1 MGTITHKNRP
11 PIIKQEPK
19 KMPDLIDDETRREAA
34 FKRMEEMFPTNRG
47 LSDIFLLMA
56 NAHPYAIDYIEQA
69 PVIVLAAT
77 RGRAHPLWSERAFV
91 QEQLSSMCESGAQL
105 RDVMRA
111 YGLPVPLRL
120 IDARVLTSTRATV
133 IRRLALMNPS
143 TLAQIIPATRQKQNA
158 WLQALQNWCDWMA
171 SYSEDNNNR
180 GLFFEWAAT
189 NYPGVTYGEA
199 NGVRHMVD
207 FVCAHADTFNPLWTR
222 ERARAEEQKWHD
234 DLAMAEMVECTGVP
248 LDTVIEYMPLPLLW
262 ECGGLRFVALQTGKA
277 LHEEGA
283 AMHHCVASYWQNV
296 VNGGSRIYSIL
307 ENGSRVATLEL
318 TDRLTSHK
326 GPTGIGER
334 SRYQVG
340 QLVGARNSRPAPEV
354 AKTVGTFV
362 EEINS
367 VRPRSTTPAETAR
380 LPHDRTAIRG
390 R

>member
-1 MGTITHKNRP
+1 MGTVTHKNRP

-19 KMPDLIDDETRREAA
+19 KMPELIDDGTRREAA
-34 FKRMEEMFPTNRG
+34 LARMGEVFPINRG
-47 LSDIFLLMA
+47 LRPIYLLMA
-56 NAHPYAIDYIEQA
+56 SAHRYAIDYIEQA

-77 RGRAHPLWSERAFV
+77 RGNAHVLRSECAFI
-91 QEQLSSMCESGAQL
+91 QEHLSKMCQSKAQL
-105 RDVMRA
+105 RDVMLS
-111 YGLPVPLRL
+111 YGLPLPLRL
-120 IDARVLTSTRATV
+120 LDARVLTSSRATV

-143 TLAQIIPATRQKQNA
+143 TLAQIIPATRQKQHA

-171 SYSEDNNNR
+171 SHSEDNNNR
-180 GLFFEWAAT
+180 CPFFDWAAT

-207 FVCAHADTFNPLWTR
+207 FVCAHADKFNARWTR

-234 DLAMAEMVECTGVP
+234 DFAMAEMVECTGLP

-307 ENGSRVATLEL
+307 ANGNRVATLEL
-318 TDRLTSHK
+318 TGRLTQYRGTNDTFMASAA
-326 GPTGIGER
+326 GIGQR
-334 SRYQVG
+334 SRYQVH

-354 AKTVGTFV
+354 AKVVGTFV

-367 VRPRSTTPAETAR
+367 VRP
-380 LPHDRTAIRG
+380 
-390 R
+390 

>member
-1 MGTITHKNRP
+1 MGTVTHKNRP

-19 KMPDLIDDETRREAA
+19 QMPDLIDDETRREAA
-34 FKRMEEMFPTNRG
+34 FKRMSEMFPVNRG
-47 LSDIFLLMA
+47 LWPIYSLMA
-56 NAHPYAIDYIEQA
+56 NAHRYAIDYIEQA

-91 QEQLSSMCESGAQL
+91 QEQFSSMCESGAQL

-120 IDARVLTSTRATV
+120 LDARVLTSTRATV

-158 WLQALQNWCDWMA
+158 WLQALDNWCGGMA
-171 SYSEDNNNR
+171 SHSEDNNNR
-180 GLFFEWAAT
+180 CLFFEWAAT

-199 NGVRHMVD
+199 NSVRHMVD
-207 FVCAHADTFNPLWTR
+207 FVCAHADTFNPFWTR
-222 ERARAEEQKWHD
+222 ERARAEQQKWHD

-248 LDTVIEYMPLPLLW
+248 LDTVIEYMALPLLW

-296 VNGGSRIYSIL
+296 VNGGSRIYSLL

-318 TDRLTSHK
+318 TGRLTQYRGTNDTLMASAAD
-326 GPTGIGER
+326 IGQR
-334 SRYQVG
+334 SRYQVH

-354 AKTVGTFV
+354 AKVVGTFV

-367 VRPRSTTPAETAR
+367 VRP
-380 LPHDRTAIRG
+380 
-390 R
+390 

>member
-1 MGTITHKNRP
+1 MEGFFMS
-11 PIIKQEPK
+11 EE
-19 KMPDLIDDETRREAA
+19 MPDLIDGGTWLGAA
-34 FKRMEEMFPTNRG
+34 LARMGEVFPTNRG
-47 LSDIFLLMA
+47 LRPIYLLMA
-56 NAHPYAIDYIEQA
+56 SAHRYAIDYIEQA

-77 RGRAHPLWSERAFV
+77 RGNAHVSRSERALI
-91 QEQLSSMCESGAQL
+91 QEQLAKMCQSKARL
-105 RDVMRA
+105 RDVMFS
-111 YGLPVPLRL
+111 YGLPLPLRL
-120 IDARVLTSTRATV
+120 LDARVLTSSRATV

-143 TLAQIIPATRQKQNA
+143 TLAQIIPATPQKQNA

-171 SYSEDNNNR
+171 SYTEDNNDR
-180 GLFFEWAAT
+180 CLFFEWAAT
-189 NYPGVTYGEA
+189 NYPGVTYREA
-199 NGVRHMVD
+199 KGVGHTVD

-222 ERARAEEQKWHD
+222 ERARAEAQKWHD

-248 LDTVIEYMPLPLLW
+248 PDTVIEYMPLPLLW
-262 ECGGLRFVALQTGKA
+262 ECGGLRFVALQTAKA

-318 TDRLTSHK
+318 TGRLTQYRTNDTLMASAA
-326 GPTGIGER
+326 GIGQR
-334 SRYQVG
+334 SRYQVH

-354 AKTVGTFV
+354 AKVVGTFV

-380 LPHDRTAIRG
+380 LPHDRTATMG